1 MYCCVRAN
9 VKDQMISTCQCI
21 DGKCIQIVMIRVIAL
36 TPNFIIKQK
45 THKARLLAESSQVS
59 LNENLRPTAII

>member
-9 VKDQMISTCQCI
+9 VNDQMISTCQCI

-36 TPNFIIKQK
+36 TPKFI
-45 THKARLLAESSQVS
+45 
-59 LNENLRPTAII
+59 